1 MAIEKTRIS
10 DDDIK
15 YGGRRDSKTCP
26 VARGLSMN
34 YDHVQ
39 VGTKEV
45 GLRRS
50 TAPGNNTWLRF
61 KTDAALEK
69 WINDHDHMKPVE
81 EIVVALDF
89 DEWTAS
95 IAEPQTDDIS
105 IAYVSDEVIIDG
117 SN

>member
-1 MAIEKTRIS
+1 MAIEKTKITT
-10 DDDIK
+10 DDIK

-50 TAPGNNTWLRF
+50 TKPGNNTWLRF
-61 KTDAALEK
+61 KNNPALEK
-69 WINDHDHMKPVE
+69 WIDDHDHMKPVE
-81 EIVVALDF
+81 EIIVALDF
-89 DEWTAS
+89 DEWTAC
-95 IAEPQTDDIS
+95 IDKEVP
-105 IAYVSDEVIIDG
+105 DEQRANCCG
-117 SN
+117 